1 MTTRR
6 AALVLADTMI
16 AHGVDRV
23 FSVPGESFLGL
34 IDVLRTRPSIDFVVA
49 RHEGGAG
56 YMAVADAKC
65 TGRPGVCL
73 VSRGPG
79 ATNAAIA
86 IHTARQD
93 AAPLVVIV
101 GQVTRRERG
110 RGAFQEVDYERTFAD
125 LAKAVWEVRDG
136 AALAGAFAR
145 AWVVA
150 TTGTPG
156 PVVVAVPE
164 DVFDEETG
172 ATPIAPEA
180 PPARE
185 PDDEAIARVADAI
198 ALAKRPLVIAG
209 GALGSSEGRR
219 ALAAAAE
226 RHQVP
231 VALAYK
237 RQDLFRNADPLF
249 AGYLGY
255 KIPDAQVARLGQADL
270 IVAVGTRLT
279 DITTQNDTL
288 PSAPVPA
295 QDLIHVYPD
304 RAQIGRVFA
313 TALGIVADPA
323 RALAKLADLPAR
335 GDLDARAAWARSL
348 HDDARALAAYTPT
361 PRPDGLEFG
370 VVVSAAAGLAA
381 RDAVIAVDAGHFSS
395 WVHRLWPWHP
405 DQLLVGAVSGAM
417 GLGVPG
423 AVAASLRFPGRQA
436 IAFVGDGGFMMT
448 GAELATAVRQ
458 RVDLTIVV
466 GNNSAYGTI
475 RHHQELM
482 YPGHPYATDLSR
494 VDFAAYAEAC
504 GRARL
509 PDSRGGRRRAGAAA
523 RRSPS
528 ADRRWWTPR
537 SASRRSRP
545 IRRCRRRA
553 SAAGARRRTGGRRSV
568 AARPTARRLRGHV
581 RARLPAAARVRAV
594 RAAPLRRRLLVS
606 LVEPAGERL
615 VRARRRQDDEL
626 RVRLPGLPRA
636 RAHSSAAIISRWSCA
651 CRSPARRS
659 GRRCCSCS
667 PTRSARR
674 AGRRRSRRCSS
685 PRIRCSSATR

>member
-1 MTTRR
+1 VTLRR
-6 AALVLADTMI
+6 AALVLADTMV

-23 FSVPGESFLGL
+23 FSVPGESFLAL
-34 IDVLRTRPSIDFVVA
+34 IDALRTRPSIDLVVA

-93 AAPLVVIV
+93 AAPLVVVV

-110 RGAFQEVDYERTFAD
+110 RGAFQEVDYERTFGD
-125 LAKAVWEVRDG
+125 LAKAVWETADG
-136 AALAGAFAR
+136 ATLAESFAR

-150 TTGTPG
+150 TAGTPG

-164 DVFDEETG
+164 DVFDDVTG
-172 ATPIAPEA
+172 AAPVAA
-180 PPARE
+180 PPPPALP

-198 ALAKRPLVIAG
+198 ARAKRPLMIAG
-209 GALGSSEGRR
+209 GALGSSDGRR
-219 ALAAAAE
+219 ALAAAAD

-237 RQDLFRNADPLF
+237 RQDLFLNASPLF

-255 KIPDAQVARLGQADL
+255 EIPEAQVARLREADL
-270 IVAVGTRLT
+270 IVAVGARLT

-288 PSAPVPA
+288 PSAPAPA
-295 QDLIHVYPD
+295 QDLVHIYPD
-304 RAQIGRVFA
+304 PAQIGRVFA

-323 RALAKLADLPAR
+323 RSLRRLAELPAH
-335 GDLDARAAWARSL
+335 GDLGARVAWARSL
-348 HDDARALAAYTPT
+348 HEYARELAAYTPT

-395 WVHRLWPWHP
+395 WVHRLWPWSP
-405 DQLLVGAVSGAM
+405 DQLLIGAVSGAM

-423 AVAASLRFPGRQA
+423 GVAAALRFPGRQV
-436 IAFVGDGGFMMT
+436 IVFVGDGGFMMT

-458 RVDLTIVV
+458 RADLTIVV

-475 RHHQELM
+475 RHHQELQH
-482 YPGHPYATDLSR
+482 PGHPYATDLSR
-494 VDFAAYAEAC
+494 VDFATYAEAC
-504 GRARL
+504 GARGFRIREERDVAPAL
-509 PDSRGGRRRAGAAA
+509 REAFAVRGPAVVDAAISLEAISAYTTLSAA
-523 RRSPS
+523 RER
-528 ADRRWWTPR
+528 
-537 SASRRSRP
+537 
-545 IRRCRRRA
+545 
-553 SAAGARRRTGGRRSV
+553 GRRSY
-568 AARPTARRLRGHV
+568 
-581 RARLPAAARVRAV
+581 
-594 RAAPLRRRLLVS
+594 S
-606 LVEPAGERL
+606 M
-615 VRARRRQDDEL
+615 
-626 RVRLPGLPRA
+626 
-636 RAHSSAAIISRWSCA
+636 
-651 CRSPARRS
+651 
-659 GRRCCSCS
+659 
-667 PTRSARR
+667 
-674 AGRRRSRRCSS
+674 
-685 PRIRCSSATR
+685 

>member
-1 MTTRR
+1 MTLRR
-6 AALVLADTMI
+6 AALVLADTMV

-23 FSVPGESFLGL
+23 FSVPGESFLAL

-65 TGRPGVCL
+65 TGRPGICL

-110 RGAFQEVDYERTFAD
+110 RGAFQEVDYERTFGD

-136 AALAGAFAR
+136 AALADAFAR
-145 AWVVA
+145 AWAIA
-150 TTGTPG
+150 TADTPG

-172 ATPIAPEA
+172 VA
-180 PPARE
+180 PPGPPPPQVLE
-185 PDDEAIARVADAI
+185 PNDEAVARLADAI
-198 ALAKRPLVIAG
+198 ARAQRPLVIAG
-209 GALGSSEGRR
+209 GALGSPGGRL
-219 ALAAAAE
+219 ALASAAD

-237 RQDLFRNADPLF
+237 RQDLFLNTNPLF

-255 KIPDAQVARLGQADL
+255 KIPEAQVARLAQADL
-270 IVAVGTRLT
+270 VVAVGTRLT

-295 QDLIHVYPD
+295 QDLVHVYPD
-304 RAQIGRVFA
+304 PAQIGRVFVA
-313 TALGIVADPA
+313 ALGIVADPA
-323 RALAKLADLPAR
+323 RVLAKLADLPAR

-348 HDDARALAAYTPT
+348 HDFARALAAYAPT

-381 RDAVIAVDAGHFSS
+381 PDAVISVDAGHFSS
-395 WVHRLWPWHP
+395 WVHRLWPWSP
-405 DQLLVGAVSGAM
+405 EQQLIGAVSGAM

-423 AVAASLRFPGRQA
+423 AVAASLRFPGRQV

-458 RVDLTIVV
+458 RADLTIVV

-475 RHHQELM
+475 RHHQELQH
-482 YPGHPYATDLSR
+482 PGHPYATDLSP
-494 VDFAAYAEAC
+494 VDFATFAEAC
-504 GRARL
+504 GARGFRIREEQDVVPAL
-509 PDSRGGRRRAGAAA
+509 GEAFAVRGPAVVDAAISLEAISAYTTLSAA
-523 RRSPS
+523 RERG
-528 ADRRWWTPR
+528 
-537 SASRRSRP
+537 
-545 IRRCRRRA
+545 RRA
-553 SAAGARRRTGGRRSV
+553 SPERRT
-568 AARPTARRLRGHV
+568 P
-581 RARLPAAARVRAV
+581 
-594 RAAPLRRRLLVS
+594 
-606 LVEPAGERL
+606 
-615 VRARRRQDDEL
+615 
-626 RVRLPGLPRA
+626 
-636 RAHSSAAIISRWSCA
+636 
-651 CRSPARRS
+651 
-659 GRRCCSCS
+659 
-667 PTRSARR
+667 
-674 AGRRRSRRCSS
+674 
-685 PRIRCSSATR
+685 